1 MQKIRTLFF
10 SFLFCLASMASAQD
24 PAGGTEFPAPGS
36 PGGVA
41 VETGASPGMDIFK
54 LTPELMLEKG
64 GWPVIVLFAL
74 SALGFALVIYLFFI
88 LRTRNVAP
96 PNFLRDAEVM
106 IRAGRHEEARK
117 ACLRNK
123 SPAAAM
129 TLAALDYMDQA
140 GNRPNTTLLKETIES
155 EGSRQAKLLQLPT
168 RYLSDIASLAPMI
181 GLFGTLLGMFATFAS
196 KENLVDI
203 KPAALAYGVGQ
214 ALMTTLVGIMVAI
227 PMTMFYAYFRNKSIK
242 LVTHLEIVGADLL
255 TLFRQRTISDD
266 RS

>member
-1 MQKIRTLFF
+1 MDLF
-10 SFLFCLASMASAQD
+10 Q
-24 PAGGTEFPAPGS
+24 
-36 PGGVA
+36 
-41 VETGASPGMDIFK
+41 
-54 LTPELMLEKG
+54 LTPRLMVEKG
-64 GWPVIVLFAL
+64 GWPVYVLFGI
-74 SALGFALVIYLFFI
+74 SALGLALVLYLLFI

-96 PNFLRDAEVM
+96 KNFLGDVEVM
-106 IRAGRHEEARK
+106 IRAGRYPEARK
-117 ACLRNK
+117 ACMRNK

-129 TLAALDYMDQA
+129 TLAGLDYMEQA
-140 GNRPNTTLLKETIES
+140 GDSPDTMLLKETIES

-168 RYLSDIASLAPMI
+168 RYLADIAALAPMI

-227 PMTMFYAYFRNKSIK
+227 PMTMFYAYFRNKAIK

-255 TLFRQRTISDD
+255 TLFRQGR
-266 RS
+266 RR